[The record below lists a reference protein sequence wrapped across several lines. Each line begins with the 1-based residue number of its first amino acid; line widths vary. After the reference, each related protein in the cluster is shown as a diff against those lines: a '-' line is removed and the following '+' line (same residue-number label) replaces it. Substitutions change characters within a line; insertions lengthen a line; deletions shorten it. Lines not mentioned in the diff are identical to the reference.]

1 LTERP
6 SPPSQIPTPGLGILK
21 DKVIFLT
28 GAAGALGRVAATALA
43 RHGAT
48 IVLSDKDLAPLEAVY
63 DQIIEGNGPQP
74 AIYPMDLARAT
85 AQDYEEMARV
95 IEREF
100 GVLDGLLHNAASFA
114 VLGPISNIDPEDW
127 ARVINVN
134 LSACFLLTRALIGL
148 LDNSTDGSIVFTSDS
163 SARTGSAYWGCY
175 GVSKIAMEGFAAIV
189 ADEME
194 AAGRVRVNT
203 LIPGP
208 VASPLRNKAFPAE
221 DPGRQLS
228 AESLERLYIYLFGP
242 ASRGQHGQT
251 FHANNYSG

>member
-1 LTERP
+1 MTDNSR
-6 SPPSQIPTPGLGILK
+6 PPSQIPTPVPGALK

-28 GAAGALGRVAATALA
+28 GAAGGLGRVAATALA

-63 DQIIEGNGPQP
+63 DQIVEQNGPQP
-74 AIYPMDLARAT
+74 AIYPIDLARA
-85 AQDYEEMARV
+85 AVQDYEEMARV

-114 VLGPISNIDPEDW
+114 VLGPVSNIDPEDW

-148 LDNSTDGSIVFTSDS
+148 LNKSTDGSIVFTSDS

-175 GVSKIAMEGFAAIV
+175 GVSKIAMEGFAAIL

-208 VASPLRNKAFPAE
+208 VTSPLRNKAFPAE
-221 DPGRQLS
+221 DPGKQLA

-251 FHANNYSG
+251 FHASNYSG